1 LGGGVWAFWEVV
13 FGHLGRERW
22 TLSTSKVG
30 KNIGFQN
37 KLVVDCGISSK
48 KSQGFI
54 ENHFEPGHSHINF
67 ASEKTKKIK
76 TKNRAL

>member
-1 LGGGVWAFWEVV
+1 LGIWGVGGG
-13 FGHLGRERW
+13 R
-22 TLSTSKVG
+22 LSTSKVG

-76 TKNRAL
+76 TKK